1 MDVCGTTTDLDD
13 PRSWWMP
20 TEAES
25 DAWKRRERSLY
36 YTVWTFYVER
46 VTFGS
51 VGVTIVQGRK
61 AAFITLN
68 PEQVRA
74 FVARLTKAA
83 GK

>member
-1 MDVCGTTTDLDD
+1 MTAGAIDAGVSTVLVEPSNN
-13 PRSWWMP
+13 PR
-20 TEAES
+20 
-25 DAWKRRERSLY
+25 
-36 YTVWTFYVER
+36 
-46 VTFGS
+46 TFGS

-61 AAFITLN
+61 AASITLN